1 MCVCVSWLTDA
12 LLSRDLTHPVV
23 WVSLSWFVCVCVW
36 RITCMCTIEH
46 IYICEHIHLWKVL
59 EAKFYACVCVM
70 DYVWVCVCLLVQSLR
85 VCLWWYVCV
94 CVFACLYC
102 SHLYVC
108 VLSYSECVTHTPSCH
123 ALSVPL
129 TRYLTLRCHTLSVSL
144 AVTLSVCPLLSRS
157 ECGLHT
163 IPHTQ
168 LRSLTFS
175 CHTLSVYP
183 SVTLWVCPL
192 LSRSE
197 CAPHTIP
204 RTQMPHWE
212 CVPFC
217 HTLSVAP
224 AITLWVCPSNDPS
237 HSDVTLWEYPFLLSH
252 FECVSHTVPQGKH
265 LTMGWLRLV
274 GSLKLQVSFA
284 EYSLFYRALLQKR
297 PIISRSLLII
307 ATPHPS
313 RETSLF
319 PLYCLSPCVSCAVSF
334 RFCTYT
340 RTLYCLTPFL

>member
-1 MCVCVSWLTDA
+1 VCVCVSWLTDA

-144 AVTLSVCPLLSRS
+144 TVTLSVCPLLSRS
-157 ECGLHT
+157 EFGLHT

-168 LRSLTFS
+168 LS
-175 CHTLSVYP
+175 H
-183 SVTLWVCPL
+183 
-192 LSRSE
+192 SE
-197 CAPHTIP
+197 CI
-204 RTQMPHWE
+204 
-212 CVPFC
+212 PFC
-217 HTLSVAP
+217 HTLSVSP
-224 AITLWVCPSNDPS
+224 AVTLWVWPSHDPSHSATIPHVQLSHSECIPFCHTLSLSPAVTFWVCPSHNPS
-237 HSDVTLWEYPFLLSH
+237 HSDATLRVCPLLSH
-252 FECVSHTVPQGKH
+252 FECGPCYHALSVP
-265 LTMGWLRLV
+265 
-274 GSLKLQVSFA
+274 LK
-284 EYSLFYRALLQKR
+284 
-297 PIISRSLLII
+297 RSLTLRCHTLRVSLP
-307 ATPHPS
+307 AVTLWVCLSHCPS
-313 RETSLF
+313 RETSHYGVATISRLLKITGLF
-319 PLYCLSPCVSCAVSF
+319 C
-334 RFCTYT
+334 RI
-340 RTLYCLTPFL
+340 